1 MVITFQF
8 LQIHSPWCN
17 LVLLMCTNEYG
28 LFTVL
33 SQWVLF
39 VTSGV
44 DGCFAGGWLVVPY
57 ANQRCWYTLY
67 NWCICVRGCVCGG
80 IGGMHHSI
88 FHQHNH
94 HQHLLIRL
102 PHIMLL
108 GEHDVSNEFT
118 VSDSGQI
125 FRVIRYLVMLLLFS
139 FSSDLLS
146 VFFFCIANSLWINHD
161 PFSFIIYAIPQT
173 EKLYPLRWWRH
184 QQQWINEDGG
194 GIIMGVKTIARKWWR
209 KEKKNE
215 ERTNWQAAQ
224 NEFVQKYSPVCQPPP
239 DISKSYPHI
248 HLLLCTILP
257 ENAHIFGSSKE
268 RCFSM
273 GSSIDGYLVGK
284 KNATHW
290 FASIACIR

>member
-44 DGCFAGGWLVVPY
+44 DRCFAGGWLVVPY

-194 GIIMGVKTIARKWWR
+194 GIIIGVKTIARKWWR
-209 KEKKNE
+209 KEKKKWRENKLTGCTKWVCTE
-215 ERTNWQAAQ
+215 ILAGLPASAGYIQVISTHPPLVMHDIAGER
-224 NEFVQKYSPVCQPPP
+224 
-239 DISKSYPHI
+239 
-248 HLLLCTILP
+248 
-257 ENAHIFGSSKE
+257 AHFRFFK
-268 RCFSM
+268 RTMF
-273 GSSIDGYLVGK
+273 
-284 KNATHW
+284 
-290 FASIACIR
+290 

>member
-146 VFFFCIANSLWINHD
+146 VFFLHCKLSLDKPWSIFVHNLCNSSNRKTLSITLMVAPATVNKWRRRRHHHGRQDHRQKVMEKRKKKWRENKLTGCTKWVCTEILAGLPASAGYIQVISTHPPLVMHDIA
-161 PFSFIIYAIPQT
+161 
-173 EKLYPLRWWRH
+173 
-184 QQQWINEDGG
+184 G
-194 GIIMGVKTIARKWWR
+194 
-209 KEKKNE
+209 
-215 ERTNWQAAQ
+215 ER
-224 NEFVQKYSPVCQPPP
+224 
-239 DISKSYPHI
+239 
-248 HLLLCTILP
+248 
-257 ENAHIFGSSKE
+257 AHFRFFK
-268 RCFSM
+268 RTMF
-273 GSSIDGYLVGK
+273 
-284 KNATHW
+284 
-290 FASIACIR
+290 